1 MGPCCTGD
9 CATRDANRKI
19 ATTLSATVLGSA
31 LLARRKRAKSA
42 VAPVAPAAPSRAPSR
57 AITPRPRPTRHPTSK
72 HLIRLCIYEAPGICH
87 ILNHPSISPN
97 LERCLGFHVCCLFS
111 SSASR
116 SAGFL
121 HANRALM
128 RLLLGLCIE
137 NYPRISNKSCREFK
151 AGLVLEQHSGHCKH
165 EKRVRELTV

>member
-97 LERCLGFHVCCLFS
+97 LER
-111 SSASR
+111 SR
-116 SAGFL
+116 IS
-121 HANRALM
+121 
-128 RLLLGLCIE
+128 RLLLVFIIGVKVGRVFACQQGPDE
-137 NYPRISNKSCREFK
+137 AP
-151 AGLVLEQHSGHCKH
+151 AWLVYRKLSTYQQQKLQGVQS
-165 EKRVRELTV
+165 RTRT